1 MYIHRIKHSTCLV
14 LNCISVCDLAQS
26 AELSWCVLQT
36 GSDGGGVEGDLD
48 PLSLPTADQEQ
59 DGFIMVDLTDIV
71 S

>member
-1 MYIHRIKHSTCLV
+1 MLTSPYVHKYDSTCLI
-14 LNCISVCDLAQS
+14 LSVCDS
-26 AELSWCVLQT
+26 VELSWCILQT